1 MSTAKP
7 RRPRLA
13 GDRMTAQPPRR
24 ARAWAA
30 FRRMMTSPVFWQA
43 VVGLATAIAAITA
56 VVISSRN
63 LSASTEQFELQQGQQ
78 QQQQASDRFARAIDQ
93 LSSDRLET
101 RLGAIYS
108 LEQVARDFPA
118 QHPAVFEVIT
128 AYVRTHAPA
137 SVACAGP
144 TPPADGPAPAAD
156 AQAAVTVI
164 GRRDIGRDGPTRI
177 DLSHSCLAGAAL
189 TDAHLSHA
197 DLSATD
203 LSGTDLL
210 AADLVGADLRCAT
223 LAGAD
228 LRGTDL
234 SNTILYDVVLTGA
247 DLSGTDLLG
256 ASLPGADLRGTDLSG
271 VANLIGANLTGV
283 VHDETTIWP
292 DGVTPPPALP
302 IDSPSRSRPCA

>member
-13 GDRMTAQPPRR
+13 GDRMKAQPPRR

-30 FRRMMTSPVFWQA
+30 FSRMMTSPVFWQA
-43 VVGLATAIAAITA
+43 VVGLATAVAAITA

-63 LSASTEQFELQQGQQ
+63 LSASTDQFELQQRQQ
-78 QQQQASDRFARAIDQ
+78 QQQQASDRFARAMDQ

-108 LEQVARDFPA
+108 LEEVARDFPA

-128 AYVRTHAPA
+128 AYVRTHTPA

-144 TPPADGPAPAAD
+144 TPPAAD

-177 DLSHSCLAGAAL
+177 DLSHSCLAGAHL
-189 TDAHLSHA
+189 SHAHLSHA
-197 DLSATD
+197 HLSHAD

-210 AADLVGADLRCAT
+210 AADLVGGDLRCAT
-223 LAGAD
+223 LTGAD

-234 SNTILYDVVLTGA
+234 SNKILYDVVLT
-247 DLSGTDLLG
+247 
-256 ASLPGADLRGTDLSG
+256 GADLRGTDLSG